1 MITEQQ
7 VEAAAESLWD
17 DYRLAG
23 ELSLIK
29 SMTWPELCHAA
40 QAPSAI
46 KLTVETCRR
55 FAQSARAALEA
66 AEAAAWSRDLSAA
79 PPSAPLLIFMGSSL
93 DTGMVLENP
102 STGERTWWSGDFRV
116 NPEDIWMWRHV
127 PKPTTEGD
135 R

>member
-1 MITEQQ
+1 MITDAQI
-7 VEAAAESLWD
+7 EAAAEATYNALREPHNAAWD
-17 DYRLAG
+17 ELPAG
-23 ELSLIK
+23 GLK
-29 SMTWPELCHAA
+29 R
-40 QAPSAI
+40 
-46 KLTVETCRR
+46 RR
-55 FAQSARAALEA
+55 FLLVARAALEA
-66 AEAAAWSRDLSAA
+66 GEAAAWSRDVSAA

-127 PKPTTEGD
+127 PKPPTEGD